1 MDEWMAAAMAVYT
14 AVEME
19 GGKVAKKAYLRAG
32 ELA

>member
-1 MDEWMAAAMAVYT
+1 MAVYS

-19 GGKVAKKAYLRAG
+19 GGKVAKKADLRAG